1 MNLANFTAAIYT
13 SVYQTRLST
22 TIPHYVVPAAENAGF
37 PASNITALIS
47 AASAGTYA
55 SLPGISPEVVAA
67 VKKALPNAYVDSFRT
82 VYLTSIAFGG
92 LSIIGAVM
100 TSSAKTLLN
109 DKVSRKLQAK
119 RPHLTR
125 AAETDV

>member
-1 MNLANFTAAIYT
+1 M
-13 SVYQTRLST
+13 YQTRLLT
-22 TIPHYVVPAAENAGF
+22 TIPLYVTPAAEKAGF

-47 AASAGTYA
+47 AAAAGTYA
-55 SLPGISPEVVAA
+55 KLPGITPDVVAA
-67 VKKALPNAYVDSFRT
+67 VKEALPNAYVASFRT

-109 DKVSRKLQAK
+109 DKVSRKLQGK
-119 RPHLTR
+119 TPHLTR
-125 AAETDV
+125 TAEPAV